1 MRHFPQ
7 GKEATMNRRKRDGG
21 NDLRAGYG
29 SPLAFAGTLW
39 HRVVINK
46 ESSWRVAR
54 DLGFQN
60 NSVLGV
66 VRLLKA
72 CGYCPSAERLA
83 VAAMIVPDV
92 TDADIAEWWG
102 RDVAWARAVRER
114 TDYWRLAE
122 PFDAK
127 LEYIDDGYQPGDPS
141 PEEIA
146 RRCMELPPRNAGQP
160 ARQVGMSHYQWN
172 GKRGSFLH
180 LSVE

>member
-1 MRHFPQ
+1 M
-7 GKEATMNRRKRDGG
+7 MNRRRSDGG
-21 NDLRAGYG
+21 DDVRAGYG

-39 HRVVINK
+39 HRIVINK

-72 CGYCPSAERLA
+72 CGYVPSAERLA

-92 TDADIAEWWG
+92 TDEDIAEWWG
-102 RDVAWARAVRER
+102 RDVAWARDVRER

-122 PFDAK
+122 PFYAD
-127 LEYIDDGYQPGDPS
+127 LEYIDDGYQKGDPS
-141 PEEIA
+141 PDEIA
-146 RRCMELPPRNAGQP
+146 RRCKELPPRNAGQP
-160 ARQVGMSHYQWN
+160 PRQVEVSHYQWN
-172 GKRGSFLH
+172 GKRGAFIH
-180 LSVE
+180 LSAD